1 LESLP
6 VRVAGG
12 KVYYDGTEKFWGFRL
27 SEE

>member
-12 KVYYDGTEKFWGFRL
+12 KIYYDGTEKFWGFRL
-27 SEE
+27 LEE